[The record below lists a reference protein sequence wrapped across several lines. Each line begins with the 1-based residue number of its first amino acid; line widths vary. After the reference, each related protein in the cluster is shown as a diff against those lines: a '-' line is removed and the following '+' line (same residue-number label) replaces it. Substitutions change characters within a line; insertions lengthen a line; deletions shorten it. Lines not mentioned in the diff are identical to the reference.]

1 MICPVI
7 DLAQQLI
14 KRPSLSPNDAG
25 CQEIMIQRLEAI
37 GFTVEPMNFGD
48 TLNF

>member
-1 MICPVI
+1 MSCPVL

-14 KRPSLSPNDAG
+14 RRPSLSPDDAG
-25 CQEIMIQRLEAI
+25 CQEIMIARLEAA
-37 GFTVEPMNFGD
+37 GFHVEPMHFGD